1 MATHN
6 DLGRQGEQIA
16 AEYLERQGYHILHRN
31 WRLGHRDL
39 DIVTLDE
46 EAQVLAI
53 VEVKSRRDTVFAQ
66 PEEAV
71 NWQKVRNLTIAA
83 QAYVRRYNIA
93 CEIRFD
99 IVTVTGTQPP
109 YEVRHIKNAF
119 PVPLF

>member
-39 DIVTLDE
+39 DIVALDE

-83 QAYVRRYNIA
+83 QAYVRRYKIA

>member
-1 MATHN
+1 MASHN
-6 DLGRQGEQIA
+6 DLGRKGEQIA
-16 AEYLERQGYHILHRN
+16 AEYLERNGYHICHRN

-39 DIVTLDE
+39 DIVALDE
-46 EAQVLAI
+46 EKQVLAI
-53 VEVKSRRDTVFAQ
+53 VEVKSRRDTVFSQ

-83 QAYVRRYNIA
+83 QAYVRRYNVS

-99 IVTVTGTQPP
+99 IITVTGTGEPF
-109 YEVRHIKNAF
+109 EIRHIKNAF

>member
-1 MATHN
+1 MA
-6 DLGRQGEQIA
+6 
-16 AEYLERQGYHILHRN
+16 
-31 WRLGHRDL
+31 
-39 DIVTLDE
+39 LDE
-46 EAQVLAI
+46 EAQVQAI

-71 NWQKVRNLTIAA
+71 NWQKVRNLTSAA

-99 IVTVTGTQPP
+99 IVTVTGIQPP

>member
-31 WRLGHRDL
+31 WRMGHRDL
-39 DIVTLDE
+39 DIVALDE

-71 NWQKVRNLTIAA
+71 NWQKVRNLTISA

-109 YEVRHIKNAF
+109 YEVRHIKDAF

>member
-1 MATHN
+1 MFVTN
-6 DLGRQGEQIA
+6 PIGILGEEEAARMLEQKGFRIT
-16 AEYLERQGYHILHRN
+16 ERN
-31 WRLGHRDL
+31 WRMGHRDL
-39 DIVTLDE
+39 DIVALDE

>member
-31 WRLGHRDL
+31 WRMGHRDL
-39 DIVTLDE
+39 DIVALDE

-66 PEEAV
+66 PRAPAHIT
-71 NWQKVRNLTIAA
+71 QGS
-83 QAYVRRYNIA
+83 
-93 CEIRFD
+93 
-99 IVTVTGTQPP
+99 TVT
-109 YEVRHIKNAF
+109 
-119 PVPLF
+119 